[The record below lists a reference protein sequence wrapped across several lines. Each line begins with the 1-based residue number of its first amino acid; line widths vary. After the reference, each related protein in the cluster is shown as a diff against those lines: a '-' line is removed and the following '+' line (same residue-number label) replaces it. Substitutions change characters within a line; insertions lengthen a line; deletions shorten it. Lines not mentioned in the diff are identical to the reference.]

1 MADVDK
7 ILWWIIKVLGQRC
20 KGFQQLETGTEFRT
34 SSGIRHRT
42 SPKKEQRRDGG
53 ADPYATNSSVWVL
66 PNRQREGIWKHTNFR
81 QSGAGAGGVSNQKGG
96 ERSDWMRKPVRRDNI
111 RPVTQLEAEELI
123 LALEDKVNLKVQHSQ
138 GRNRGVLAYKQELRV
153 QQNRRK
159 LGRQRLQQIQ
169 TQQAQF
175 SPSR

>member
-1 MADVDK
+1 
-7 ILWWIIKVLGQRC
+7 
-20 KGFQQLETGTEFRT
+20 
-34 SSGIRHRT
+34 
-42 SPKKEQRRDGG
+42 
-53 ADPYATNSSVWVL
+53 
-66 PNRQREGIWKHTNFR
+66 
-81 QSGAGAGGVSNQKGG
+81 
-96 ERSDWMRKPVRRDNI
+96 MRKPVRRDNI

-123 LALEDKVNLKVQHSQ
+123 PALEDKVNLKVQHSQ